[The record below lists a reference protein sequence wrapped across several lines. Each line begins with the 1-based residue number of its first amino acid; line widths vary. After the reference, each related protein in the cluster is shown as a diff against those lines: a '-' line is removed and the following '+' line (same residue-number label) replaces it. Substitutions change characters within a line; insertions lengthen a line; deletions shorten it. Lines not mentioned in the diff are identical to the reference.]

1 MSEQVSHRRG
11 KVIEDRAPLFAR
23 DLPGAPDIAFY
34 SGLAREHGGPV
45 LELGCVKGRVCSA
58 IARAGIDV
66 VGLDIDE
73 RSLEVAR
80 RTRDALPPPA
90 KTRLLMRHGDMRD
103 ASLDRPYAL
112 VVLPYRSFQDPATVD
127 DQRLVLDRVREVL
140 APGGVLALD
149 VFDPDPAAL
158 AAASAPDRHQPPS
171 VLHHRDE
178 RGWHVT
184 TAFTRTCD
192 LGRQRVREQR
202 TVVVTDDDGA
212 EVSRRSFHLDVR
224 YAFRFEME
232 NLLQAAGFHIQAL
245 YGDFEHG
252 DWRPGGEQVWVA
264 SVDPR

>member
-1 MSEQVSHRRG
+1 M
-11 KVIEDRAPLFAR
+11 
-23 DLPGAPDIAFY
+23 
-34 SGLAREHGGPV
+34 
-45 LELGCVKGRVCSA
+45 LELGCGKGRVCTA

-66 VGLDIDE
+66 VGLDIDY
-73 RSLEVAR
+73 RSLRVAR
-80 RTRDALPPPA
+80 RTRDALPPLA
-90 KTRLLMRHGDMRD
+90 KARLLLRHGDMRD
-103 ASLDRPYAL
+103 ASLNGPYAL
-112 VVLPYRSFQDPATVD
+112 VVLPYRSFQDLATAD

-158 AAASAPDRHQPPS
+158 AAASAPDQDQPPS

-178 RGWHVT
+178 RGQRVT
-184 TAFTRTCD
+184 TAFARTCD
-192 LGRQRVREQR
+192 LARQRVREQR
-202 TVVVTDDDGA
+202 TVTVIGADGA
-212 EVSRRSFHLDVR
+212 EVSRHHFQLDVR

-232 NLLQAAGFHIQAL
+232 TLLQEAGFRIQAL